1 MQNVVIYARI
11 SSSLQDSR
19 GFSIQQQL
27 ASCTQW
33 ANERGMDVVRVIK
46 EVASAA
52 NNQPLLNEFI
62 DQCRDLNRNGNM
74 GQCPIFPLRPRKTK
88 KEIHTTLLVFS
99 PCRFSRTY
107 KSAVSQLNDL
117 LEYGVTVAST
127 VTKTTDEF
135 FIGVEQAET
144 EHNVMKMRLC
154 QSVKFRRENGGYIGT
169 VPFGYRLKMRV
180 SDKIKTLRVDK
191 EEQLVVKFI
200 ADCRTEKTTEKH
212 LSKILRQIQSK
223 STKSKPATSETRH
236 ETVEKCCVKFS
247 HGSVI
252 VDKLSFK
259 NIAQLLNDFNI
270 KRRGHRW
277 TTYATTEAFRR
288 HENSKIPVTDITT
301 NQSTT
306 EFKTNPV
313 HLMKKTP
320 VNSLKKTP
328 VNSKWMDIASKK
340 APAVSELQS
349 STSTANSRC
358 IVM

>member
-1 MQNVVIYARI
+1 
-11 SSSLQDSR
+11 
-19 GFSIQQQL
+19 
-27 ASCTQW
+27 
-33 ANERGMDVVRVIK
+33 
-46 EVASAA
+46 
-52 NNQPLLNEFI
+52 
-62 DQCRDLNRNGNM
+62 M

-306 EFKTNPV
+306 ALKTTSVNS
-313 HLMKKTP
+313 LKKTP
-320 VNSLKKTP
+320 ENSLKKTPENSLKKTP

-340 APAVSELQS
+340 TPAVSELQS
-349 STSTANSRC
+349 STSTAYSRC